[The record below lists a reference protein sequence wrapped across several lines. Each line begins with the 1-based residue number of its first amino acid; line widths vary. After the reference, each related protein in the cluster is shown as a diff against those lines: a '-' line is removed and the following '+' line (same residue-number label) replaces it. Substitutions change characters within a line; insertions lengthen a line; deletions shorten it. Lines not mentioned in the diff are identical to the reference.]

1 MIFFL
6 YYVNWVFSFKP
17 KQKVTEKTD
26 SDIQVI

>member
-6 YYVNWVFSFKP
+6 YYVNLVFSFKT